1 MVVGALLNRVFEVTL
16 TSTIVSDFFMP
27 RDYSR
32 GRGAFRFAPVCPSV
46 CPSVRQ
52 ALQYIDCLI
61 KYSHSFQWVCLK
73 SCILFVD
80 IKKMCMWS
88 FGGDK
93 IIFDRIT
100 AF

>member
-1 MVVGALLNRVFEVTL
+1 MIGVFEVTL
-16 TSTIVSDFFMP
+16 TSTIVSDFLCP
-27 RDYSR
+27 VTIVGD
-32 GRGAFRFAPVCPSV
+32 GGGALRFAPVCPSV

-52 ALQYIDCLI
+52 ALQYRVCLI
-61 KYSHSFQWVCLK
+61 NSSHSFQWVCLK

-80 IKKMCMWS
+80 IMKMCMWS